1 MSYQRIGTP
10 KVYVDYAN
18 YALTLGKIDSTDFT
32 FTSSGSGSAVS
43 LSTGSN
49 LMGMFDM
56 KPSNLQQI
64 NCNTSERTLF
74 ITVDTHLSTDSQ
86 VDNNFIAILGH
97 NFKEAGA
104 KFQIEQ
110 SDNFSSN
117 VYDVGSQTSVVN
129 SAFSSSFHTPANNG
143 WSLVTFADR
152 TGSDDNR
159 NWRIRIEPSSTIY
172 NANIKIGAI
181 LLGEVISFPHSPDLQ
196 LTRGFVF
203 DGVSKQTSIGGQTY
217 ANAKFLSGA
226 DWFLDPFNIDA
237 TRTTPNPIK
246 KTGRQT
252 WDMNFSYLTDT
263 DVFPETLYSVDG
275 LVQGNDFYT
284 NLIHR
289 THGGMLPFLFQY
301 DGTLTDAE
309 DSFLWCRLNNEPQF
323 QQVANRVWNTNINL
337 IEEF

>member
-10 KVYVDYAN
+10 KIYVDYAS

-32 FTSSGSGSAVS
+32 FASSGSVA
-43 LSTGSN
+43 LSTSSN
-49 LMGMFDM
+49 IMGMFDM

-64 NCNTSERTLF
+64 NCNTASDNLF
-74 ITVDTHLSTDSQ
+74 ITIDTHLSTDSQ
-86 VDNNFIAILGH
+86 VDNNFVAILGH
-97 NFKEAGA
+97 NFKQANA

-117 VYDVGSQTSVVN
+117 TYDVGSQTEIVN
-129 SAFSSSFHTPANNG
+129 SPFSSGFHTPTNNG
-143 WSLVTFADR
+143 WSLVTFSDR
-152 TGSDDNR
+152 VGSDDNR
-159 NWRIRIEPSSTIY
+159 LWRIRIEPRDVTY

-203 DGVSKQTSIGGQTY
+203 DGVNKQTSIGGQTY
-217 ANAKFLSGA
+217 ANANFLSGA

-237 TRTTPNPIK
+237 TRTTPNPIR

-301 DGTLTDAE
+301 DGTLTDAK

-323 QQVANRVWNTNINL
+323 QQVANRVWNTSINL

>member
-10 KVYVDYAN
+10 KAYVDYSN

-32 FTSSGSGSAVS
+32 FESSGSVA
-43 LSTGSN
+43 LSTNSN
-49 LMGMFDM
+49 LINMFDM

-64 NCNTSERTLF
+64 NANGTSDNLF
-74 ITVDTHLSTDSQ
+74 ITIDTHLSTDSQ
-86 VDNNFIAILGH
+86 VDNNFVAILGH
-97 NFKEAGA
+97 NFKQAGA

-110 SDNFSSN
+110 SDNFGSN
-117 VYDVGSQTSVVN
+117 VYDVGNPTSIVN
-129 SAFSSSFHTPANNG
+129 SAFSSSFHIPATNG
-143 WSLVTFADR
+143 WSLVTFTDR

-159 NWRIRIEPSSTIY
+159 LWRIRIEPSDVSY
-172 NANIKIGAI
+172 SSNIKIGAI

-196 LTRGFVF
+196 LTRSFVF
-203 DGVSKQTSIGGQTY
+203 DGINKQTSIGGQTY

-226 DWFLDPFNIDA
+226 NWFLDPFNIDA

-252 WDMNFSYLTDT
+252 WDMKFSYLTDT